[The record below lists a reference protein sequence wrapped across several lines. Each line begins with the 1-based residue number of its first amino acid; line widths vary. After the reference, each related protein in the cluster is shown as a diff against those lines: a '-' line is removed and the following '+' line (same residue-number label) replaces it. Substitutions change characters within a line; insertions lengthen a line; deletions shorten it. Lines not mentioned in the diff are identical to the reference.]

1 MPESLSV
8 VEPQGPAAWRQE
20 LARVLAS
27 RCFEGAKRNQDLL
40 SFLVSETLAGR
51 GDRLKEYVI
60 GVEILG
66 RPVDFDPRMDTNVR
80 TEAWRLRERLR
91 RYYATEGASNPF
103 RIELPRRSFVP
114 VLQQRPVAP
123 SPDPAKHTLPDRTGP
138 VAAPPCDAAVV
149 LALHPFR
156 VAVEGAGG
164 LSEALADELAL
175 ELGDHPGLRIA
186 WNMGERDAAAH
197 WALRGSLRSV
207 PGAVRTLVQLVRL
220 DDCEQ
225 LWSRGFEHAQQELA
239 VEVALAAD
247 LPRRLA
253 RDIAHAMV
261 TGPLAAPGHLN
272 RPVGA
277 LRLRASFV
285 RTLLCS
291 GFERMA
297 VDVEAMRR
305 QVRRLEAWLLHHPGD
320 LAAHRELA
328 VLLAGCICAAPA
340 SRYDLGHL
348 VSRCS
353 RELLAQPSGSVE
365 ALVALGLA
373 SMSSRDWHGAKALL
387 DAALRAD
394 PTCSDGHVVRGLC
407 ALHMGE
413 VAVSA
418 AHLEEACAVDAGSA
432 LAFATLGFHHFC
444 QLRFSQA
451 ATAARHALSLDPH
464 CEPAAVVLADS
475 ELSGGHWDE
484 GIAVLQQVR
493 SWSSRWPA
501 ILGRL
506 GHAYALMGRQQSAHD
521 VIGELQRGGA
531 AGVPVHVAIADVQ
544 IGLGDADAALMQ
556 LSQSARQC
564 SLPDML
570 LLRSAPRFDH
580 LRRDARF
587 CELIEHTAVPALA

>member
-1 MPESLSV
+1 MQDLPSFA
-8 VEPQGPAAWRQE
+8 EPQGPAAWHQE

-40 SFLVSETLAGR
+40 SFLVNETLAGR

-66 RPVDFDPRMDTNVR
+66 RPADFDPRMDTNVR

-91 RYYATEGASNPF
+91 RYYEGEGAANPL
-103 RIELPRRSFVP
+103 RIEVPRRSFVP
-114 VLQQRPVAP
+114 LLQLRPAAPVLEIP
-123 SPDPAKHTLPDRTGP
+123 KLPDRTLP
-138 VAAPPCDAAVV
+138 ATLPARDAAVV

-156 VAVEGAGG
+156 VAVEGGGG

-186 WNMGERDAAAH
+186 WSMGERDAEAH

-225 LWSRGFEHAQQELA
+225 LWSRGFEHAQQSLA
-239 VEVALAAD
+239 VDQAPPAD

-261 TGPLAAPGHLN
+261 TGPLAAPGHLS

-277 LRLRASFV
+277 LGLRAGFV

-291 GFERMA
+291 GFERVA

-320 LAAHRELA
+320 VAALRELA
-328 VLLAGCICAAPA
+328 VLLAWCVCVTPA
-340 SRYDLGHL
+340 SRYDLVL
-348 VSRCS
+348 LISRCS

-373 SMSSRDWHGAKALL
+373 LMISLDWHGAKALL
-387 DAALRAD
+387 DTALQAD
-394 PTCSDGHVVRGLC
+394 PTCSDAHVVRGLC

-413 VAVSA
+413 VAVSQA
-418 AHLEEACAVDAGSA
+418 YLEQACAVDAGSA

-444 QLRFSQA
+444 QLRFGQA
-451 ATAARHALSLDPH
+451 AGAARHALSLDPH
-464 CEPAAVVLADS
+464 CEPAAVLLADS
-475 ELSGGHWDE
+475 ELSGGRWDE
-484 GIAVLQQVR
+484 GIAVLQQAR
-493 SWSSRWPA
+493 SWSGRWQA
-501 ILGRL
+501 ILGQL
-506 GHAYALMGRQQSAHD
+506 GHAYALMGRQQSARD
-521 VIGELQRGGA
+521 VLGELQRGGA
-531 AGVPVHVAIADVQ
+531 AGMPVHLAIADVQ
-544 IGLGDADAALMQ
+544 LGLGDADAALAQ
-556 LSQSARQC
+556 LSQAARQC
-564 SLPDML
+564 SLPDRL
-570 LLRSAPRFDH
+570 LLRSAPRYDH
-580 LRRDARF
+580 LRHDARF
-587 CELIEHTAVPALA
+587 CELIEHTAVA

>member
-1 MPESLSV
+1 MQDAPSFA
-8 VEPQGPAAWRQE
+8 EPRGPAAWHQE

-40 SFLVSETLAGR
+40 SFLVNETLAGR

-66 RPVDFDPRMDTNVR
+66 RPADFDPRMDTNVR

-91 RYYATEGASNPF
+91 RYYESEGATNPW

-114 VLQQRPVAP
+114 LLQGCP
-123 SPDPAKHTLPDRTGP
+123 
-138 VAAPPCDAAVV
+138 AAPAPGKPLLPERSLPAPPPARDAEVV

-186 WNMGERDAAAH
+186 WNLGERDAGAH

-225 LWSRGFEHAQQELA
+225 LWSRGFEHAPGLA
-239 VEVALAAD
+239 LDTAPD

-253 RDIAHAMV
+253 RDIAQALV
-261 TGPLAAPGHLN
+261 TGPLAAPGHLS
-272 RPVGA
+272 RPAGT
-277 LRLRASFV
+277 LGLRAGFV

-297 VDVEAMRR
+297 AVDVESMRR
-305 QVRRLEAWLLHHPGD
+305 QVRRLEAWLLHHPDD
-320 LAAHRELA
+320 LAAHRALA
-328 VLLAGCICAAPA
+328 VLLAWCVCVTPS
-340 SRYDLGHL
+340 SRYDLVHL
-348 VSRCS
+348 LSRCS
-353 RELLAQPSGSVE
+353 RELLAQPAGSVE

-373 SMSSRDWHGAKALL
+373 SMSSLDWHGAKALL
-387 DAALRAD
+387 DAALQAD
-394 PTCSDGHVVRGLC
+394 PTCSDAHVVRGLC

-413 VAVSA
+413 VAVSQ
-418 AHLEEACAVDAGSA
+418 AHLEQACAVDAGSA

-444 QLRFSQA
+444 QLRFGQA
-451 ATAARHALSLDPH
+451 AGAARHALSLDPH
-464 CEPAAVVLADS
+464 CEPAAVLLADS
-475 ELSGGHWDE
+475 ALSDGRWDE
-484 GIAVLQQVR
+484 GIAVLQQAR
-493 SWSSRWPA
+493 SWSGRWPA

-506 GHAYALMGRQQSAHD
+506 GHAYALMGRQQSARD
-521 VIGELQRGGA
+521 VLGELQRGAA
-531 AGVPVHVAIADVQ
+531 AGLPVHVAIADVQ
-544 IGLGDADAALMQ
+544 LGLGDADAALLQ
-556 LSQSARQC
+556 LSQAARQC

-587 CELIEHTAVPALA
+587 CELIEHTTVPAAA